1 MPGCDESS
9 DLFCEA
15 AAAAAVAVPSAPDSS
30 VLRSPC
36 RCIVSDSVVPGV
48 QITPVVPVQW
58 PVQRRSGAAE
68 PATTGGAAL
77 NRVCE
82 WNAAFSLWSELQAR
96 PTQMRAAA
104 NLCPDSGA
112 QVQPN
117 LSQRLQ
123 GVCLLRVLQKC
134 SMLSS
139 ARVEPVKPP
148 EAKPEPRPAA
158 PVPAAPAPAVP
169 QPARPAPAQ
178 PAQHLMRTALDIGR
192 HRRVHT
198 TFAVHCTF
206 CPASRVKAMEM
217 QNAIFRRGPRRPCL
231 RCSSFC
237 L

>member
-1 MPGCDESS
+1 MPQSLQPREARPSTEFASGMP
-9 DLFCEA
+9 LF
-15 AAAAAVAVPSAPDSS
+15 
-30 VLRSPC
+30 
-36 RCIVSDSVVPGV
+36 
-48 QITPVVPVQW
+48 
-58 PVQRRSGAAE
+58 
-68 PATTGGAAL
+68 PALKVTM
-77 NRVCE
+77 
-82 WNAAFSLWSELQAR
+82 SELQAR
-96 PTQMRAAA
+96 PTKIRTAA

-178 PAQHLMRTALDIGR
+178 PAQHLMRTALNIGR

-206 CPASRVKAMEM
+206 CPASRVKPWRCTDLSA
-217 QNAIFRRGPRRPCL
+217 RPSPAL
-231 RCSSFC
+231 PPLFFLLFVGS